1 MTFKRS
7 RSLAALALLLAV
19 FLALPAPAWA
29 ASTRF
34 EIQASG
40 AQTAS
45 SNSGG
50 ISVAGIREMIVY
62 FDCTASSGTGEVL
75 DLFLQS
81 SSDGGV
87 TWFDLPYEIALQ
99 TDGDGTET
107 AGTANGR
114 DFVNMAADEAC
125 EDGSAVYR
133 VFGDQIRARWFI
145 AGTTPSFT
153 FSVKAVGKN

>member
-7 RSLAALALLLAV
+7 RTLTALTLLLALS
-19 FLALPAPAWA
+19 LALSPRAWA

-50 ISVAGIREMIVY
+50 ISVAGIREMVVY
-62 FDCTASSGTGEVL
+62 FDCTASSGTGETL

-81 SSDGGV
+81 SSDGGT
-87 TWFDLPYEIALQ
+87 TWFDLPFELAIQ

-107 AGTANGR
+107 AGLINGR

-125 EDGSAVYR
+125 EDGIAVYK
-133 VFGDQIRARWFI
+133 VFGDQVRARWFI